1 MIVIETMNQL
11 KFTRIYTLGRLV
23 KSKAEAWDAQ
33 PTGFN
38 NTIRWNAGHIF
49 VTMETLIQKA
59 VEGYEPVHPEWI
71 SLFVSGSGTNDW
83 EGNAPSTDE
92 LLAALEEQPE
102 RVVKALEGKL
112 SNTLQEPMSI
122 GPLHTMVT
130 VEAVVQFAVWHEG
143 VHAGMINALN
153 RLASE

>member
-1 MIVIETMNQL
+1 MIIIETMNQL

-23 KSKAEAWDAQ
+23 KSKEEAWDAQ

-59 VEGYEPVHPEWI
+59 VEGYEPVRPEWI
-71 SLFVSGSGTNDW
+71 SLFVSGSGPNDW
-83 EGNAPSTDE
+83 EGNAPSTEE
-92 LLAALEEQPE
+92 LLTALEEQPE

-153 RLASE
+153 RLA